1 MDMASV
7 AGNYISET
15 FFCSSV
21 LSALTEIE
29 SSRRRWTILYIV
41 CRLVTFFLCDVI
53 FRS

>member
-21 LSALTEIE
+21 LSALTEID
-29 SSRRRWTILYIV
+29 SSRRRWTIYTINRRQIGDILPV
-41 CRLVTFFLCDVI
+41 
-53 FRS
+53 

>member
-21 LSALTEIE
+21 LSALTEID
-29 SSRRRWTILYIV
+29 SSRRRWTIYIV

>member
-21 LSALTEIE
+21 LSALTEID
-29 SSRRRWTILYIV
+29 SSRRRWTIYINRRQIGDILPV
-41 CRLVTFFLCDVI
+41 
-53 FRS
+53 